1 MKVLVAGSSGMVGS
15 AVSDAFSRAGYETFG
30 LNRSNNDLRNL
41 EATKRFLKTIKPDIV
56 IDAAAKVGGI
66 GANNDFP
73 VDFLLH
79 NLAIQSNLM
88 TAAHEANVD
97 RFVFLG
103 SSCIYPRDC
112 AQPIKE
118 EYLMTGPLEKSNSAY
133 AMAKIAG
140 IELVNSYRR
149 QYGRKWISLMPTNL
163 YGPNDNFNLAESH
176 VIPALIRKFVDAA
189 DCKVESVT
197 LWGTGSPR
205 REFLH
210 VLDLAQ
216 AVLFVT
222 ENYDSQLHLNVGTG
236 LDITIFDLAQK
247 IAEIA
252 GFKGVIK
259 WDSARLDGT
268 PQKLLDISRIQE
280 IGWTPTITLSEGLF
294 STVQWFREA
303 SEKGLART

>member
-118 EYLMTGPLEKSNSAY
+118 EYILYL
-133 AMAKIAG
+133 
-140 IELVNSYRR
+140 
-149 QYGRKWISLMPTNL
+149 NL
-163 YGPNDNFNLAESH
+163 
-176 VIPALIRKFVDAA
+176 
-189 DCKVESVT
+189 
-197 LWGTGSPR
+197 
-205 REFLH
+205 
-210 VLDLAQ
+210 
-216 AVLFVT
+216 
-222 ENYDSQLHLNVGTG
+222 
-236 LDITIFDLAQK
+236 
-247 IAEIA
+247 
-252 GFKGVIK
+252 
-259 WDSARLDGT
+259 
-268 PQKLLDISRIQE
+268 
-280 IGWTPTITLSEGLF
+280 
-294 STVQWFREA
+294 
-303 SEKGLART
+303 